1 MYAAEL
7 ARYGIDYGMGTTN
20 IDLETGIRYGVIS
33 MHEVAWWAEESEAV
47 YANACPFC
55 GYENENY
62 VVGEPC
68 PVCKE
73 TAEDWLDSEPVAF
86 TYEQKGYAA
95 QQDADDIDIF
105 VVKSPYFTYGVF
117 CSPCAPGAISLGS
130 ISSLD
135 EIDSNNPYDPPVN
148 NRAYCF
154 GHDWFE
160 GGKAPYPVYSV
171 KTGEQ
176 V

>member
-1 MYAAEL
+1 MKTNYF
-7 ARYGIDYGMGTTN
+7 GIDYGMGTTN

-62 VVGEPC
+62 VAGEPC

-73 TAEDWLDSEPVAF
+73 TAEDWLDSEPAAF
-86 TYEQKGYAA
+86 TYEKDGYAA
-95 QQDADDIDIF
+95 EQGANNTDVF
-105 VVKSPYFTYGVF
+105 VVKSPYFTHAQF
-117 CSPCAPGAISLGS
+117 CSPCAPGAGYVK
-130 ISSLD
+130 
-135 EIDSNNPYDPPVN
+135 NWTDPGVG
-148 NRAYCF
+148 AKTYCF

-171 KTGEQ
+171 ETGKQ